1 MANRRTT
8 SATKVGNGENPVFS
22 FSDSG
27 NDYNCDNFLN
37 PLSTAMSSNGTAAYG
52 EDFNYPLTK
61 NYPPLFGGL
70 YGHGAACGL
79 LYFHGNS
86 YAWSSGDGS
95 YSARTIVVPK

>member
-52 EDFNYPLTK
+52 EDYNYPFFK
-61 NYPPLFGGL
+61 NYPPSFGGA
-70 YGHGAACGL
+70 YGNGAYCGL
-79 LYFHGNS
+79 LYFFGVNCV
-86 YAWSSGDGS
+86 WSGGYDHC
-95 YSARTIVVPK
+95 SARTIVVPK